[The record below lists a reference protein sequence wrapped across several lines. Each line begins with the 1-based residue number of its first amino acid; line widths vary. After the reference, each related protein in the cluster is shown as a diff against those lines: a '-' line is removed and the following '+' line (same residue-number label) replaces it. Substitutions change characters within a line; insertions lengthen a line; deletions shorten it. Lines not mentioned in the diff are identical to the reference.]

1 MAQTLPPALEAE
13 LQKFDTMRRN
23 FEAYQTRLQTLQQ
36 ELGEVKAT
44 LEELKKQPD
53 EVTTYK
59 SVGQVMFKVEKPKL
73 VEDLADRETTLEM
86 RSKSTQAQLQSM
98 SEKLKELQE
107 KLQGELTKQ
116 GLRLS

>member
-23 FEAYQTRLQTLQQ
+23 FEAYQGRLQALQQ
-36 ELGEVKAT
+36 ELSEVKAT

-59 SVGQVMFKVEKPKL
+59 GVGQIMFKVEKPKL
-73 VEDLADRETTLEM
+73 VEELADRETTLEM
-86 RSKSTQAQLQSM
+86 RSKSTQSQLESM

-107 KLQGELTKQ
+107 KLQGELSKQ
-116 GLRLS
+116 GMRLS